1 MTRPALILICLT
13 LAGCGAAH
21 EGDYPALVPMET
33 LLDEAPLTPSPAP
46 VIEARAEALN
56 ARAEALRHET
66 P

>member
-13 LAGCGAAH
+13 LAGCGAAQ
-21 EGDYPALVPMET
+21 EGAYPALVPMET
-33 LLDEAPLTPSPAP
+33 LLDQAPLTPSPAP
-46 VIEARAEALN
+46 AIEARADALT